1 MQQTW
6 AKWTAFKDKVK
17 NKPKA
22 LVSCR
27 KKGKKIRSLGI
38 VRKSH
43 KFNRKLIRKILQRV
57 TKSGEKTES
66 HKKVTEYSKAVVI
79 NVPDVYSL
87 EKKINIFVFLLI
99 YICFPKGPVAEW
111 WGKWWTCGQW
121 CKEVSTEV
129 FFGQIKHLSPGA
141 GRLPCASRPISLGP
155 RVHPRVWRRTF
166 PSGPQWLRTLRPLP
180 GLLHWPWPFSLIK
193 VKN

>member
-27 KKGKKIRSLGI
+27 KKGKKIRTIGI

-57 TKSGEKTES
+57 TKSGKKTES
-66 HKKVTEYSKAVVI
+66 HKKVTEYSIAVVI
-79 NVPDVYSL
+79 NFLDENSL
-87 EKKINIFVFLLI
+87 EKKIKYFCISFNIYVFLKVPSQNDGENGELVDNDVKKFLKKFSLDKLNI
-99 YICFPKGPVAEW
+99 SPQEQADSHAPIDPSLWDPED
-111 WGKWWTCGQW
+111 TL
-121 CKEVSTEV
+121 VSV
-129 FFGQIKHLSPGA
+129 DRH
-141 GRLPCASRPISLGP
+141 SRQG
-155 RVHPRVWRRTF
+155 
-166 PSGPQWLRTLRPLP
+166 PSGSERFVPCQDCYIDLDLFL
-180 GLLHWPWPFSLIK
+180 
-193 VKN
+193 

>member
-43 KFNRKLIRKILQRV
+43 QFNRKLIRKILQRV
-57 TKSGEKTES
+57 RKSGKKTES

-87 EKKINIFVFLLI
+87 KKKINIFVFLLI
-99 YICFPKGPVAEW
+99 YIYVFLKVPSQNDGQN
-111 WGKWWTCGQW
+111 GKLVDNDVKKFLQ
-121 CKEVSTEV
+121 K
-129 FFGQIKHLSPGA
+129 
-141 GRLPCASRPISLGP
+141 
-155 RVHPRVWRRTF
+155 
-166 PSGPQWLRTLRPLP
+166 
-180 GLLHWPWPFSLIK
+180 FSLDKLNISPQEQADSHAPIDQFLWDPEYTL
-193 VKN
+193 VSGDRHSRQGLSGSERFVPCQDCCIDLDLFL